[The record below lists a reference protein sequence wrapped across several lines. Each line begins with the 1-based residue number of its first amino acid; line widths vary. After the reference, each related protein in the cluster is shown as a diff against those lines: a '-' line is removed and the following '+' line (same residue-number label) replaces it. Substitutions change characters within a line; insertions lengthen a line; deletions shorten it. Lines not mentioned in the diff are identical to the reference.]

1 MAAAKTNTTKKHED
15 GLLLYR
21 MEQVE
26 KKVDA
31 LDSKLSAMDNIK
43 RSDLLDL
50 GSSIIDQFKEMRDNL
65 QKQIDEKA
73 DQKQVDDLRTLIKAV
88 ASILGSI
95 ITGLVIFYLTQKQ

>member
-1 MAAAKTNTTKKHED
+1 MAAAKTNTEKKAD

-21 MEQVE
+21 LEQVE
-26 KKVDA
+26 KKIDNIEVT
-31 LDSKLSAMDNIK
+31 LKSMDNIK
-43 RSDLLDL
+43 KSDLADL
-50 GSSIIDQFKEMRDNL
+50 QKSIIETFKEMRDNL

-88 ASILGSI
+88 SSVFGSI